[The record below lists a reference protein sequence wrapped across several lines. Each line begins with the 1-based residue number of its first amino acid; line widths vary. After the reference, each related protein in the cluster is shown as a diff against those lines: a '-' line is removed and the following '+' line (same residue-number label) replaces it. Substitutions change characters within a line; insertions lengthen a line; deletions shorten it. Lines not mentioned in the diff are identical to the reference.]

1 MVITKLLFR
10 PTRQASGQLSHPG
23 QSLIEMQRSPFTTF
37 NRSFGGVG
45 GYHRRHQSQRNAKQF
60 LTNYIPGPIESSFD
74 LPPQLMA
81 INIIQGHREW
91 RHDRKW
97 KVWGRVE
104 IKWHIWKWRA
114 KAIGMD
120 GWRVDGG
127 SLRGCCFR
135 LGTIKRTAAGK
146 VKIVKAISIK
156 ATGTLIDFRSE
167 QYVRL
172 MCHPRQQQVTSL
184 FSL

>member
-1 MVITKLLFR
+1 MEWVAIIAVISHNATQNNFWPITFR
-10 PTRQASGQLSHPG
+10 
-23 QSLIEMQRSPFTTF
+23 
-37 NRSFGGVG
+37 
-45 GYHRRHQSQRNAKQF
+45 
-60 LTNYIPGPIESSFD
+60 PIESSFG
-74 LPPQLMA
+74 LRTIYRPQLMA

-114 KAIGMD
+114 KAIGKD

-184 FSL
+184 FSLLLLLSRLFVVPMLL